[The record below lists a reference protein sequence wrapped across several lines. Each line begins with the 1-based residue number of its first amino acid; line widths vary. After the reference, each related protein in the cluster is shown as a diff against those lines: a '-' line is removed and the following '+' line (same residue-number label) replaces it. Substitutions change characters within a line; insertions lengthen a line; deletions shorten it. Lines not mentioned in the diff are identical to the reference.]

1 MCFLLRQ
8 VHVLY
13 KPDKSLGHD
22 GQREK
27 QGKLVGLAQPIAT
40 FDDNPQSH

>member
-1 MCFLLRQ
+1 MFLLIQ

-27 QGKLVGLAQPIAT
+27 QGNLIGLAPPTTT